1 MNKNSSVVDEPKA
14 PAIKSL
20 KKRERPLTGRR
31 PKVEQQIYVPPAKK
45 NAGEKGWGWRVGGGG
60 MGALSF

>member
-31 PKVEQQIYVPPAKK
+31 PKVEQQIYVPPANKI
-45 NAGEKGWGWRVGGGG
+45 AGEKG
-60 MGALSF
+60 